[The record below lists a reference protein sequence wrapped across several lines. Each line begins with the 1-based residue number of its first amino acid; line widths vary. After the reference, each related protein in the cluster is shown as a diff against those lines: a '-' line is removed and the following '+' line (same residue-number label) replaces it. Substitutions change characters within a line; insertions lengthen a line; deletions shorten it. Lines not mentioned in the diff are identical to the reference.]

1 LVPHGKALVAN
12 LPAGLTL
19 QSSRK
24 ALEPYH

>member
-1 LVPHGKALVAN
+1 LVPHGKALVPN
-12 LPAGLTL
+12 LAAGLTF